1 MDLKGVGLLYHN
13 DLHFDNLLYG
23 GEQEEKR
30 RASTENL
37 VGIAGMTAAYK
48 HASDHYQDNY
58 QHVEKIRQAFL
69 DSLTILMKSMVE
81 DLAYLTSSTSV
92 FLIRKTALS

>member
-1 MDLKGVGLLYHN
+1 M
-13 DLHFDNLLYG
+13 HFDNLLYG

-69 DSLTILMKSMVE
+69 DSLTIPYEINGGGPSLPHVINISFPDKE
-81 DLAYLTSSTSV
+81 
-92 FLIRKTALS
+92 TALS